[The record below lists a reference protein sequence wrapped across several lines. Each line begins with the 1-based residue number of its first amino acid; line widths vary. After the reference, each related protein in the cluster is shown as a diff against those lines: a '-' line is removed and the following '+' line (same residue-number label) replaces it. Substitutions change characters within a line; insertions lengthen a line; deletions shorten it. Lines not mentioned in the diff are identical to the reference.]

1 MSDKESDWNVP
12 SSDGE
17 EDSAEAVQSQ
27 SGKEREIP
35 LNVLRLYSEIEKNGY
50 LELKVK
56 EYRSGV
62 NNVVSEARE
71 QENEEA
77 EELNEATAD
86 IKTTENDETP
96 AVPATDKDKAHEPSA
111 FDYTEESIDE
121 TSLITRKIPK
131 TERLQRKRVG
141 TLENVISD
149 LKRFRDMDNKE
160 STDTD
165 KNAIP
170 PETRAAT
177 NEEQTEPQEHGLEQ

>member
-56 EYRSGV
+56 ECRSGV

-77 EELNEATAD
+77 EELDEATAD

-96 AVPATDKDKAHEPSA
+96 VVPATDKDKWVYGWNIYEYWA
-111 FDYTEESIDE
+111 FEDILYSI
-121 TSLITRKIPK
+121 
-131 TERLQRKRVG
+131 
-141 TLENVISD
+141 
-149 LKRFRDMDNKE
+149 
-160 STDTD
+160 
-165 KNAIP
+165 
-170 PETRAAT
+170 
-177 NEEQTEPQEHGLEQ
+177 

>member
-56 EYRSGV
+56 ECRSGV

-77 EELNEATAD
+77 EELDEAIAD

-96 AVPATDKDKAHEPSA
+96 AVPATDKDKWVYGWNIYEYWA
-111 FDYTEESIDE
+111 FEDILYSI
-121 TSLITRKIPK
+121 
-131 TERLQRKRVG
+131 
-141 TLENVISD
+141 
-149 LKRFRDMDNKE
+149 
-160 STDTD
+160 
-165 KNAIP
+165 
-170 PETRAAT
+170 
-177 NEEQTEPQEHGLEQ
+177 

>member
-62 NNVVSEARE
+62 NNVVSEVRE

-96 AVPATDKDKAHEPSA
+96 AVPATDKDKWVYGWNIYE
-111 FDYTEESIDE
+111 Y
-121 TSLITRKIPK
+121 
-131 TERLQRKRVG
+131 
-141 TLENVISD
+141 
-149 LKRFRDMDNKE
+149 
-160 STDTD
+160 
-165 KNAIP
+165 
-170 PETRAAT
+170 
-177 NEEQTEPQEHGLEQ
+177 

>member
-17 EDSAEAVQSQ
+17 EDRAEAVQSQ

-62 NNVVSEARE
+62 NNVVSEVRE

-96 AVPATDKDKAHEPSA
+96 DVPATDKDKWVYGWNIYE
-111 FDYTEESIDE
+111 Y
-121 TSLITRKIPK
+121 
-131 TERLQRKRVG
+131 
-141 TLENVISD
+141 
-149 LKRFRDMDNKE
+149 
-160 STDTD
+160 
-165 KNAIP
+165 
-170 PETRAAT
+170 
-177 NEEQTEPQEHGLEQ
+177 

>member
-86 IKTTENDETP
+86 IKTTEKDETP
-96 AVPATDKDKAHEPSA
+96 AVPATDKDKWVYETFMNIKPLRIFWQYFHITVY
-111 FDYTEESIDE
+111 FVMYT
-121 TSLITRKIPK
+121 
-131 TERLQRKRVG
+131 
-141 TLENVISD
+141 D
-149 LKRFRDMDNKE
+149 LR
-160 STDTD
+160 
-165 KNAIP
+165 
-170 PETRAAT
+170 
-177 NEEQTEPQEHGLEQ
+177 